1 MTSARALQ
9 ILIINGTL
17 PSRNDEITANR
28 THWAKGVKQKKE
40 ATERVAWECVRQHLK
55 PMQGKCSIRIRCYE
69 PDMRR
74 DSDNVQSG
82 AVKPILDGL
91 KLAGIIKDDSRKYV
105 KLTMLPV
112 ELDKENP
119 RIEVWIEDID

>member
-1 MTSARALQ
+1 MLQ
-9 ILIINGTL
+9 KLVIKGTL
-17 PSRNDEITANR
+17 PSRNDEIKANR
-28 THWAKGVKQKKE
+28 THWAKGGTLKKQ
-40 ATERVAWECVRQHLK
+40 TTQLVAWEAKTQHLK
-55 PMQGKCSIRIRCYE
+55 PMEICSIRIRCYE

-119 RIEVWIEDID
+119 RVEVWIEDID